1 MASHAPFVRRWNAE
15 SSLIFHTEK
24 TFHGEFGPDQFTDR
38 TMTVWHQQVA
48 KWVQAA
54 CLMEVLSP
62 KPGNVSPGLE
72 FHDASVADFLRS
84 AEAIGPEMAAAVDR
98 SLGETILASVQATR
112 NVVGHNTNL
121 GIILLI
127 APLAAVPP
135 EKSLFDGIDSVLRQT
150 TVSDSRLVYRA
161 IRLAQPAGLGKAG
174 AQDLGDEPT
183 VSLVDCMRL
192 AADRDMIAAQYGNA
206 FQQLLN
212 SGLEWLREAAGCLDS
227 QQSQIT
233 WLAVRLMA
241 EFGDSLIARKCGVEM
256 SEAVREK
263 AREVLASGWP
273 AKAES
278 EKVFAAFDAFL
289 REDGNRRNPGT
300 TADFIAAILFAALR
314 EGWFIQDE
322 SWIIPETSLIA

>member
-1 MASHAPFVRRWNAE
+1 MAYVIFLQAE
-15 SSLIFHTEK
+15 CRKQLDFHDEE
-24 TFHGEFGPDQFTDR
+24 TFHGDFGPDSGAGQ
-38 TMTVWHQQVA
+38 TMNLWQQQVA

-54 CLMEVLSP
+54 CMMEVLSP

-72 FHDASVADFLRS
+72 FQDACVADFLRS
-84 AEAIGPEMAAAVDR
+84 SEAIGPEMAVAKER
-98 SLGETILASVQATR
+98 PLGETILASVQATR

-135 EKSLFDGIDSVLRQT
+135 EKSLFDGIDSVLSRT
-150 TVSDSRLVYRA
+150 TIDDSRLVYRA
-161 IRLAQPAGLGKAG
+161 IRMAQPAGLGKAG
-174 AQDLGDEPT
+174 EQDLNDEPT

-192 AADRDMIAAQYGNA
+192 AADRDMIAAQFGNG
-206 FQQLLN
+206 FRQVLHC
-212 SGLEWLREAAGCLDS
+212 GLEWLREAGSFPDS
-227 QQSQIT
+227 QRRQIT
-233 WLAVRLMA
+233 WLAIRLMA

-256 SEAVREK
+256 SETVREK

-278 EKVFAAFDAFL
+278 EKVSAAFDSFL

-322 SWIIPETSLIA
+322 SWIIPEASMIA